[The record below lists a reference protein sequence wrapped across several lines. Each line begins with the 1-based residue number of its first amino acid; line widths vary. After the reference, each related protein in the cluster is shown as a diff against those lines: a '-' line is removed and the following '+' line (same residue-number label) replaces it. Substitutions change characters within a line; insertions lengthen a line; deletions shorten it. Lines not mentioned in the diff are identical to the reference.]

1 VSIKGSRA
9 ERQVRKRAERSAWQ
23 RAQLARQ
30 LQKRAEQKK
39 THTMDARH
47 RDSNPGSAEVSKRAL
62 PASAGKETQNDPKT
76 LFGGKPAGSVHA
88 PPVEAVLTTTSNEKD
103 SPPRL
108 SPANTTDQQ
117 SAQQHATPPPV
128 VIGPEPHSPSLLPT

>member
-1 VSIKGSRA
+1 
-9 ERQVRKRAERSAWQ
+9 
-23 RAQLARQ
+23 
-30 LQKRAEQKK
+30 
-39 THTMDARH
+39 MDARH

-62 PASAGKETQNDPKT
+62 PASAGKETQNDPKA

-117 SAQQHATPPPV
+117 SAQQHATVPPRCYWSRATLSFSSPHLNV
-128 VIGPEPHSPSLLPT
+128 VIESIGAIVLDAYTTPRVTTRASTCTPYD